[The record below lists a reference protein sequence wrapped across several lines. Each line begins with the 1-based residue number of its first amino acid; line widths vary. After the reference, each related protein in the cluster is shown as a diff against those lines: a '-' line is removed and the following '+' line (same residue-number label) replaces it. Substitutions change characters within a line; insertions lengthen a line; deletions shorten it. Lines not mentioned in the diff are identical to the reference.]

1 MRNIWNSW
9 KNLIKKITNV
19 QVNVILT
26 IIFAVIIVPLAFVMQ
41 ILNKF
46 SEAKK
51 ANNNE
56 ISFWQVKQSQKDIR
70 RWAKK
75 L

>member
-9 KNLIKKITNV
+9 KNLIKKITNI